1 MKKFI
6 LIDAHALIHRAY
18 HALPPLTTKSGELV
32 NAVFG
37 FASVLIKVINEFK
50 PDYIA
55 AAFDLPEPTFRHK
68 EYKEYK
74 ATRPEAPP
82 DLYIQIPR
90 VREILKA
97 FEIPIYEKIGYEA
110 DDIIGTISKKLIGR
124 DIEVLILT
132 GDMDTLQ
139 LVSGPPA
146 RAGNIKVYTPKRG
159 LSDPVIYD
167 EKKVEERF
175 KGLKPGQLN
184 DFKGLKGDPSDNIS
198 GVKGIGEKTAISLLN
213 RYKTIEKLYE
223 AIEKGKITGLSNS
236 VMEKLK
242 AGKESAFFSKKLVTL
257 YQNVPINFSLKE
269 NEFGGFNKD
278 KLFEVFKDLGFVS
291 LIERLKSAGG
301 SVNADGQGVLIMPVK
316 TVAKIKYKKVPRDLN
331 WGKLKKELKEAKEIY
346 LSYRLKADN
355 SLKSVA
361 ISDSKNIY
369 LLENNFLNI
378 DEIFSDRKIKKTS
391 CDFKFLI
398 KALQE
403 DRIDLE
409 GLEFDA
415 MIAAYVL
422 NPGERSYEISK
433 LIVKEFG
440 ETPPVDPEYS
450 LVFEASILKELKSAL
465 SARLITTKTEKVFKE
480 IEMPLIPV
488 LSKME
493 VIGIKLDSEK
503 LEKISRQ
510 LENRLK
516 DLEKEIYKL
525 AGEKFNINSP
535 RQLAEILFM
544 KLKIPGARKGG
555 RIKKTPGGAPST
567 GAGELEKLRSH
578 HKIIDYI
585 LRYRELTK
593 LKSTYTDTLPNLIDK
608 KNRLHT
614 TFDQTGTATG
624 RLSSQDPNLQ
634 NIPARGDWGDE
645 IRGTFIAESGFKFIS
660 ADYSQI
666 HLRIIAALAND
677 KKMIEAFA
685 KEMDIH
691 KFTAAEINN
700 VPIDKVTPEM
710 RFAAKELNFGIIYGM
725 GSQGFAEAAKISRER
740 AEQFIDEYLK
750 DFSGIARYVEKLK
763 DEARKNGFAATFF
776 GRRRYLSELNS
787 PNFMLR
793 SQAERMAINMPIQG
807 LEADIVKKAM
817 IEVNNWIQK
826 ENLGKDLRMILQV
839 HDELLFEAKKDLVKQ
854 FAPKIIKI
862 MRNVIKLK
870 VPIIAEAKI
879 GDNWAELKNYAGT
892 ARSTNNSQ

>member
-6 LIDAHALIHRAY
+6 LIDAYAIIHRAY

-37 FASVLIKVINEFK
+37 FASILIKVINEFK

-68 EYKEYK
+68 EYKGYK

-97 FEIPIYEKIGYEA
+97 FKIPIYEKIGYEA
-110 DDIIGTISKKLIGR
+110 DDIIGTISKKLTGK

-139 LVSGPPA
+139 LVSGPSA

-159 LSDPVIYD
+159 LSDPIIYD

-175 KGLKPGQLN
+175 EGLKPGQLN

-223 AIEKGKITGLSNS
+223 AIEKGKITGISNS
-236 VMEKLK
+236 VVEKLK

-257 YQNVPINFSLKE
+257 YQDVPIIFSLKE
-269 NEFGGFNKD
+269 NEFGKFNKD
-278 KLFEVFKDLGFVS
+278 KLLEVFKDLGFVS
-291 LIERLKSAGG
+291 LIERLKSAG
-301 SVNADGQGVLIMPVK
+301 GQGVLIMPVK

-331 WGKLKKELKEAKEIY
+331 WGKLNKELKEAKEIY
-346 LSYRLKADN
+346 LSYRLKDGG

-361 ISDSKNIY
+361 ISDGKNIY

-378 DEIFSDRKIKKTS
+378 DEVFSDKKIKKTS
-391 CDFKFLI
+391 YDFKSLI
-398 KALQE
+398 KALWKE
-403 DRIDLE
+403 SIDFE
-409 GLEFDA
+409 GSEFDA

-422 NPGERSYEISK
+422 SPGKRSYEIGK

-440 ETPPVDPEYS
+440 ETLSADPEYS
-450 LVFEASILKELKSAL
+450 MVFEASILKELKSIL

-493 VIGIKLDSEK
+493 VIGIKLDSKK

-510 LENRLK
+510 LKNKLK

-535 RQLAEILFM
+535 QQVAGILFI

-567 GAGELEKLRSH
+567 GADELEKLRTQ

-585 LRYRELTK
+585 LRYRELAK
-593 LKSTYTDTLPNLIDK
+593 LKSTYTDALPNLIDK
-608 KNRLHT
+608 NNRLHT
-614 TFDQTGTATG
+614 TFNQTGTATG
-624 RLSSQDPNLQ
+624 RLSSQEPNLQ
-634 NIPARGDWGDE
+634 NIPARGDFSDE
-645 IRGTFIAESGFKFIS
+645 IREAFIAESGFKFVS
-660 ADYSQI
+660 VDYSQI
-666 HLRIIAALAND
+666 QLRIIAALAND

-685 KEMDIH
+685 QGLDIH

-700 VPIDKVTPEM
+700 MPIDKVTPEM

-725 GSQGFAEAAKISRER
+725 GSQSFAEAAKISREK
-740 AEQFIDEYLK
+740 AEQFINEYLK
-750 DFSGIARYVEKLK
+750 DFSGIARYIEKLK
-763 DEARKNGFAATFF
+763 DEAHKNGFAATLF
-776 GRRRYLSELNS
+776 GRRRYLPELNS
-787 PNFMLR
+787 PSYMLR

-807 LEADIVKKAM
+807 LEADIVKKAI
-817 IEVNNWIQK
+817 IEVSNWIQK
-826 ENLGKDLRMILQV
+826 GGYDDKIRMLLQV
-839 HDELLFEAKKDLVKQ
+839 HDELLFEVKENLVKEA
-854 FAPKIIKI
+854 APKI
-862 MRNVIKLK
+862 MELMESVIKLK
-870 VPIIAEAKI
+870 VPIIAETKV
-879 GDNWAELKNYAGT
+879 GDNWAQLEKHA
-892 ARSTNNSQ
+892 

>member
-6 LIDAHALIHRAY
+6 LIDAYAIIHRAY

-37 FASVLIKVINEFK
+37 FASILIKVINEFK

-74 ATRPEAPP
+74 AKRPEAPP

-97 FEIPIYEKIGYEA
+97 FKIPIYEKIGYEA
-110 DDIIGTISKKLIGR
+110 DDIIGTISKKLTSKG
-124 DIEVLILT
+124 IEVLILT

-159 LSDPVIYD
+159 LSDPIIYD

-198 GVKGIGEKTAISLLN
+198 GVKGIGEKTAIGLLN

-223 AIEKGKITGLSNS
+223 AIEKGKITDISNS

-257 YQNVPINFSLKE
+257 YQDVPIIFSLKE
-269 NEFGGFNKD
+269 NEFGKFNKD
-278 KLFEVFKDLGFVS
+278 KLLEVFKDLGFVS
-291 LIERLKSAGG
+291 LIERLKSAG
-301 SVNADGQGVLIMPVK
+301 GQGVLIMPVK

-331 WGKLKKELKEAKEIY
+331 WGKLNKELKEAKEIY
-346 LSYRLKADN
+346 LSYRLKAGG
-355 SLKSVA
+355 SLKSMA
-361 ISDSKNIY
+361 ISDCKKIY

-378 DEIFSDRKIKKTS
+378 AEILSDRKIKKTS
-391 CDFKFLI
+391 YDFKSLI
-398 KALQE
+398 KALWE
-403 DRIDLE
+403 EGIGLE
-409 GLEFDA
+409 GSEFDVT
-415 MIAAYVL
+415 IAAYIL
-422 NPGERSYEISK
+422 NPGMRSYEIGR
-433 LIVKEFG
+433 LIIKEFG
-440 ETPPVDPEYS
+440 ETLPVDPEYS
-450 LVFEASILKELKSAL
+450 LVFEVSILKELKSIL
-465 SARLITTKTEKVFKE
+465 STQLITTKTEKVFKE
-480 IEMPLIPV
+480 IEMSLIPV

-510 LENRLK
+510 LENKLK

-535 RQLAEILFM
+535 RQLAEILFI

-567 GAGELEKLRSH
+567 GADELEKLRTQ

-585 LRYRELTK
+585 LKYRELAK
-593 LKSTYTDTLPNLIDK
+593 LKSTYTDTLPNLIDEN
-608 KNRLHT
+608 NRLHT
-614 TFDQTGTATG
+614 TFNQTGTATG
-624 RLSSQDPNLQ
+624 RLSSQEPNLQ
-634 NIPARGDWGDE
+634 NIPARGDFSDE
-645 IRGTFIAESGFKFIS
+645 IRGAFIAEPGFKFVS
-660 ADYSQI
+660 VDYSQI
-666 HLRIIAALAND
+666 QLRIIAALAND
-677 KKMIEAFA
+677 KKMIEAFTRGL
-685 KEMDIH
+685 DIH
-691 KFTAAEINN
+691 KFTAAEVNN

-725 GSQGFAEAAKISRER
+725 GSQGFAEAAKISGER
-740 AEQFIDEYLK
+740 AEQFINEYLK

-763 DEARKNGFAATFF
+763 DEAHKNGFATTLF
-776 GRRRYLSELNS
+776 GRRRYLPELNS
-787 PNFMLR
+787 PSYMLR

-826 ENLGKDLRMILQV
+826 GGYDDKIRMLLQV
-839 HDELLFEAKKDLVKQ
+839 HDELLFEVKENLVKE
-854 FAPKIIKI
+854 AASKI
-862 MRNVIKLK
+862 MGLMESVIKLK
-870 VPIIAEAKI
+870 VPIIAETKV
-879 GDNWAELKNYAGT
+879 GDNWAQLEKHA
-892 ARSTNNSQ
+892 

>member
-1 MKKFI
+1 MAEKKTFI
-6 LIDAHALIHRAY
+6 LVDAHALIHRAY
-18 HALPPLTTKSGELV
+18 HALPLLTTKSGELV

-37 FASVLIKVINEFK
+37 FASILIKVINEFK
-50 PDYIA
+50 PDYLA

-74 ATRPEAPP
+74 AKRPEASP

-97 FEIPIYEKIGYEA
+97 FKIPIYEKIGYEA
-110 DDIIGTISKKLIGR
+110 DDIIGTISKKLISK

-146 RAGNIKVYTPKRG
+146 RAGNVKVYTPKRG
-159 LSDPVIYD
+159 LSDPIIYD

-198 GVKGIGEKTAISLLN
+198 GVKGIGEKTAIDLLN

-223 AIEKGKITGLSNS
+223 AIEKGKTTGLSNS
-236 VMEKLK
+236 IREKLK

-257 YQNVPINFSLKE
+257 YQDVPINFSLKE
-269 NEFGGFNKD
+269 NEFGKFSKNK
-278 KLFEVFKDLGFVS
+278 LLEVFKDLGFVS

-301 SVNADGQGVLIMPVK
+301 QGVLMMPVK
-316 TVAKIKYKKVPRDLN
+316 TVAKIKYKKIPRDLN
-331 WGKLKKELKEAKEIY
+331 WEKLNKELKEAKEIY
-346 LSYRLKADN
+346 LSYRLKDGGR
-355 SLKSVA
+355 LKSVA
-361 ISDSKNIY
+361 ISDSKNVY

-378 DEIFSDRKIKKTS
+378 AEIFSDRKIKKTGY
-391 CDFKFLI
+391 DFKSLI
-398 KALQE
+398 KALGKE
-403 DRIDLE
+403 GIDLE
-409 GLEFDA
+409 GLEFDVT
-415 MIAAYVL
+415 IAAYVL
-422 NPGERSYEISK
+422 NPGEHSYEIGK

-440 ETPPVDPEYS
+440 ETLPADPEYS
-450 LVFEASILKELKSAL
+450 PVFEVSILKELKSIL

-493 VIGIKLDSEK
+493 IIGIKLDSEK
-503 LEKISRQ
+503 LKRISRQ
-510 LENRLK
+510 LENKLE
-516 DLEKEIYKL
+516 DLEKEISKL
-525 AGEKFNINSP
+525 AGEKFNIDSP
-535 RQLAEILFM
+535 RQLAEILFI

-555 RIKKTPGGAPST
+555 RIKKTPGGALST
-567 GAGELEKLRSH
+567 GAGELEKLRTH

-585 LRYRELTK
+585 LRYRELAK
-593 LKSTYTDTLPNLIDK
+593 LKSTYADTLPNLIDEN
-608 KNRLHT
+608 NRLRT
-614 TFDQTGTATG
+614 TFNQTGTVTG
-624 RLSSQDPNLQ
+624 RLSSQEPNLQ

-685 KEMDIH
+685 KGLDIH

-700 VPIDKVTPEM
+700 VSINKVTSEM

-725 GSQGFAEAAKISRER
+725 SIQGFAEAAKISRER
-740 AEQFIDEYLK
+740 AEQFINEYLK

-763 DEARKNGFAATFF
+763 DEAHKNGFAATLF
-776 GRRRYLSELNS
+776 GRRRYLPELNS
-787 PNFMLR
+787 PNYMLR

-826 ENLGKDLRMILQV
+826 GDYDDKIRMLLQV
-839 HDELLFEAKKDLVKQ
+839 HDELLFEVKENLVKEA
-854 FAPKIIKI
+854 APKI
-862 MRNVIKLK
+862 MELMEGVIKLK
-870 VPIIAEAKI
+870 VPIIAETKV
-879 GDNWAELKNYAGT
+879 GDNWAQLEKL
-892 ARSTNNSQ
+892 

>member
-6 LIDAHALIHRAY
+6 LIDAYALIHRAY
-18 HALPPLTTKSGELV
+18 HALPPLTTKSGELI

-37 FASVLIKVINEFK
+37 FTSILIKVISEFK

-97 FEIPIYEKIGYEA
+97 FKIPIYEKIGYEA
-110 DDIIGTISKKLIGR
+110 DDIVGTISKKLISK

-159 LSDPVIYD
+159 LSNPIIYD

-175 KGLKPGQLN
+175 GGLKPSQLN
-184 DFKGLKGDPSDNIS
+184 DFKGLKGDPSDNIP
-198 GVKGIGEKTAISLLN
+198 GVKGIGEKTTISLLN

-236 VMEKLK
+236 VVEKLK
-242 AGKESAFFSKKLVTL
+242 TGKKSAFFSKKLVTL
-257 YQNVPINFSLKE
+257 YQDVPINFSLKE
-269 NEFGGFNKD
+269 NEFGKFNKD
-278 KLFEVFKDLGFVS
+278 KLLEVFKDLGFAS

-301 SVNADGQGVLIMPVK
+301 QGVLMMPVK
-316 TVAKIKYKKVPRDLN
+316 TVAKIKYKKAPQDLSFSARGGPASG
-331 WGKLKKELKEAKEIY
+331 WEKLNKELKEAKEIY
-346 LSYRLKADN
+346 LSYRLEDDG

-378 DEIFSDRKIKKTS
+378 AETLSDRKIKKTS
-391 CDFKFLI
+391 YDFKSLI
-398 KALQE
+398 KALWE
-403 DRIDLE
+403 EGIDLE
-409 GLEFDA
+409 GPEFDV

-422 NPGERSYEISK
+422 NPGMRSYEIGK

-440 ETPPVDPEYS
+440 ETPPADPEYS
-450 LVFEASILKELKSAL
+450 LVFEANILKELKSIL

-493 VIGIKLDSEK
+493 VIGIKLDGEK

-510 LENRLK
+510 LENKLK
-516 DLEKEIYKL
+516 DLEKEMYKL

-535 RQLAEILFM
+535 QQLAEILFI

-567 GAGELEKLRSH
+567 GADELEKLRTQ

-585 LRYRELTK
+585 LRYRGLAK
-593 LKSTYTDTLPNLIDK
+593 LKSTYADTLPNLIDEN
-608 KNRLHT
+608 NRLHT
-614 TFDQTGTATG
+614 TFNQTGTATG
-624 RLSSQDPNLQ
+624 RLSSQEPNLQ
-634 NIPARGDWGDE
+634 NIPVRGDWGDE

-660 ADYSQI
+660 VDYSQI

-677 KKMIEAFA
+677 KKMVEAFV
-685 KEMDIH
+685 EGLDIH

-700 VPIDKVTPEM
+700 VPLNKVTSGM

-725 GSQGFAEAAKISRER
+725 GSQGFAEAAKISGER
-740 AEQFIDEYLK
+740 AEQFINEYLK
-750 DFSGIARYVEKLK
+750 DFSGIARYIEKLK
-763 DEARKNGFAATFF
+763 DEAHKNGFAATLF
-776 GRRRYLSELNS
+776 GRRRYLPELNS
-787 PNFMLR
+787 PSYMLR

-817 IEVNNWIQK
+817 VEVNNWIQK
-826 ENLGKDLRMILQV
+826 ENYGDDLRMLLQV
-839 HDELLFEAKKDLVKQ
+839 HDELLFEVKENLIEE
-854 FAPKIIKI
+854 AASKIAAL
-862 MRNVIKLK
+862 MENVIKLK
-870 VPIIAEAKI
+870 VPIIAEAKV
-879 GDNWAELKNYAGT
+879 GDNWAEMYAGT
-892 ARSTNNSQ
+892 A

>member
-37 FASVLIKVINEFK
+37 FASILIKAINEFK

-90 VREILKA
+90 VREVLKA
-97 FEIPIYEKIGYEA
+97 FKIPIYEKIGYEA
-110 DDIIGTISKKLIGR
+110 DDIIGTISKKLMGKNV
-124 DIEVLILT
+124 EVLILT

-139 LVSGPPA
+139 LVG
-146 RAGNIKVYTPKRG
+146 GNIKVYTPKRG
-159 LSDPVIYD
+159 LSDPIIYN
-167 EKKVEERF
+167 EKKVKERF
-175 KGLKPGQLN
+175 EGLKPSQLN
-184 DFKGLKGDPSDNIS
+184 DFKGLKGDPSDNIP
-198 GVKGIGEKTAISLLN
+198 GVKGIGEKTAINLLN
-213 RYKTIEKLYE
+213 RYKTIERLYE
-223 AIEKGKITGLSNS
+223 AIEKGKITGVSNS
-236 VMEKLK
+236 VVEKLK
-242 AGKESAFFSKKLVTL
+242 TGKKSAFFSKKLVTL
-257 YQNVPINFSLKE
+257 RQNVPIKFSLKE
-269 NEFGGFNKD
+269 NEFGKLNKD
-278 KLFEVFKDLGFVS
+278 KLLEVFKELGFTS

-301 SVNADGQGVLIMPVK
+301 QGTLMMPVAETK
-316 TVAKIKYKKVPRDLN
+316 KIKYLKVPLSGWEKLN
-331 WGKLKKELKEAKEIY
+331 KELKEAKEIY
-346 LSYRLKADN
+346 LSYRLKDGGG
-355 SLKSVA
+355 LKSMA

-378 DEIFSDRKIKKTS
+378 AEILSDRKIKKTGS
-391 CDFKFLI
+391 DFKSLI
-398 KALQE
+398 KALWKE
-403 DRIDLE
+403 DIDLR
-409 GLEFDA
+409 GSEFDV

-422 NPGERSYEISK
+422 NPGRRSYEISN
-433 LIVKEFG
+433 LILREFG
-440 ETPPVDPEYS
+440 ETLPADPEYS
-450 LVFEASILKELKSAL
+450 LIFEANILKELKSIL

-503 LEKISRQ
+503 LKKIGGQ
-510 LENRLK
+510 LENKLK
-516 DLEKEIYKL
+516 DLEKEIYGL
-525 AGEKFNINSP
+525 ADEKFNINSP
-535 RQLAEILFM
+535 SQLAEILFI

-567 GAGELEKLRSH
+567 GADELEKLKPQ
-578 HKIIDYI
+578 HKIINFI
-585 LRYRELTK
+585 LKYRELSK
-593 LKSTYTDTLPNLIDK
+593 LKSTYTDTLSNMVDK
-608 KNRLHT
+608 NGRVHT
-614 TFDQTGTATG
+614 TFNQTGTTTG

-634 NIPARGDWGDE
+634 NIPTRSDWGGK
-645 IRGTFIAESGFKFIS
+645 IRRTFIAEPGFKFIS

-685 KEMDIH
+685 QGLDIH

-700 VPIDKVTPEM
+700 VSYDKVTPEM

-725 GSQGFAEAAKISRER
+725 GSQSFAQAAKISKEK

-750 DFSGIARYVEKLK
+750 DFSGIARYVEELK
-763 DEARKNGFAATFF
+763 SKAKKEGFAATIF
-776 GRRRYLSELNS
+776 GRRRYLPELNS
-787 PNFMLR
+787 LNYMLR

-807 LEADIVKKAM
+807 LEADIMKKAM
-817 IEVNNWIQK
+817 IEINKFIEENNLSD
-826 ENLGKDLRMILQV
+826 NLKMLLQL
-839 HDELLFEAKKDLVKQ
+839 HDELLFEIKPELINKTL
-854 FAPKIIKI
+854 PTIIKL
-862 MRNVIKLK
+862 MRSVIKLK
-870 VPIIAEAKI
+870 VPIIAEAKT
-879 GDNWAELKNYAGT
+879 GDNWAELRAFPNA
-892 ARSTNNSQ
+892 

>member
-1 MKKFI
+1 MAEKKTFI
-6 LIDAHALIHRAY
+6 LVDAYALIHRAY

-37 FASVLIKVINEFK
+37 FASILIKVINEFK

-74 ATRPEAPP
+74 AKRPEAPP

-97 FEIPIYEKIGYEA
+97 FKIPIYEKIGYEA
-110 DDIIGTISKKLIGR
+110 DDIIGTISKKLIGN
-124 DIEVLILT
+124 DIDVLILT

-139 LVSGPPA
+139 LVGGPPA

-159 LSDPVIYD
+159 LSDPIIYD

-198 GVKGIGEKTAISLLN
+198 GVKGIGEKTAIGLLN

-223 AIEKGKITGLSNS
+223 AIEKRKITGISNS

-257 YQNVPINFSLKE
+257 YQDVPIVFSLEE
-269 NEFGGFNKD
+269 NEFGKFNKD
-278 KLFEVFKDLGFVS
+278 KLLEVFKDLGFVS
-291 LIERLKSAGG
+291 LIERLKSAG
-301 SVNADGQGVLIMPVK
+301 GQGVLIMPVK
-316 TVAKIKYKKVPRDLN
+316 TVAKIKYKKVPRDLS
-331 WGKLKKELKEAKEIY
+331 WGKLNKELKEAKEIY
-346 LSYRLKADN
+346 LSYELKDGG
-355 SLKSVA
+355 SLKSMA
-361 ISDSKNIY
+361 ISDSKNVY

-378 DEIFSDRKIKKTS
+378 AEIFSDKKIKKTS
-391 CDFKFLI
+391 YDFKSLI
-398 KALQE
+398 KALWKV
-403 DRIDLE
+403 DIDFE
-409 GLEFDA
+409 GLEFDVA
-415 MIAAYVL
+415 IAAYVL
-422 NPGERSYEISK
+422 NPGERSYEIGK

-440 ETPPVDPEYS
+440 ETLPADPEYFV
-450 LVFEASILKELKSAL
+450 VFEASILKELESIL

-488 LSKME
+488 LAKME
-493 VIGIKLDSEK
+493 TIGIKLDSEK

-510 LENRLK
+510 LENKLK

-525 AGEKFNINSP
+525 AGEKFNVNSP
-535 RQLAEILFM
+535 RQLAEILFI

-567 GAGELEKLRSH
+567 GADELEKLRTQ
-578 HKIIDYI
+578 HKIINYI
-585 LRYRELTK
+585 LRYRELAK
-593 LKSTYTDTLPNLIDK
+593 LKSTYANALPKLVDRNS
-608 KNRLHT
+608 RLHT
-614 TFDQTGTATG
+614 TFNQTGTATG
-624 RLSSQDPNLQ
+624 RLSSQEPNLQ
-634 NIPARGDWGDE
+634 NIPARGDWSDE

-660 ADYSQI
+660 VDYSQI
-666 HLRIIAALAND
+666 QLRIIAALAND

-685 KEMDIH
+685 KELDIH

-725 GSQGFAEAAKISRER
+725 GSQSFAEAAKVSREK
-740 AEQFIDEYLK
+740 AEQFINEYLK

-763 DEARKNGFAATFF
+763 DEAHKNGFAATLF
-776 GRRRYLSELNS
+776 GRRRYLPELNS
-787 PNFMLR
+787 PNYILR

-817 IEVNNWIQK
+817 IEVNNWIEK
-826 ENLGKDLRMILQV
+826 RGYDDKIKMLLQV
-839 HDELLFEAKKDLVKQ
+839 HDELLFEVKENLVKE
-854 FAPKIIKI
+854 AASKI
-862 MRNVIKLK
+862 MELMESVIKLK
-870 VPIIAEAKI
+870 VPIIAETKV
-879 GDNWAELKNYAGT
+879 GDNWAQLEKYA
-892 ARSTNNSQ
+892 